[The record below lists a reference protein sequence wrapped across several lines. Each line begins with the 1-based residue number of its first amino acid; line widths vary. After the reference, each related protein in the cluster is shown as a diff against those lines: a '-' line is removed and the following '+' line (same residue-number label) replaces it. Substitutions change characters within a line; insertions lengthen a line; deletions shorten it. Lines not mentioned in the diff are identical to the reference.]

1 MEEIYPSKL
10 GIGKVARTLEVR
22 RHIFPGSSRC
32 RRRPSLPISYLISNQ
47 EVIETREKVNDCV
60 YFFVLCSFSNMNKTG
75 LAFSGGGIRSAA
87 FCSGVLRRLLQQE
100 AEPDFLSCV
109 SGGGYTGTAYLDW
122 KYHRQQ
128 NGRRRGSWQRDF
140 FNLMRSRAGYLC
152 DWQRPFA
159 GVLDTLSF
167 LGLFLFVSFI
177 APFILWISYS
187 FPVAMVIDLLFGNL
201 LRADRYRCPDLQKND
216 PNATASIEAASCI
229 IQAGTLAYN
238 RVYLFSLPLA
248 MSVFFHIYSSG
259 GSRFA
264 ALARFLAYLFGFT
277 FALTCGPWFINDFLA
292 QTPRGLQE
300 AGVVLSILVWFFAP
314 GFRSNASLFLL
325 VYTFAYV
332 VYWRVYDATIVGI
345 KQSDELFFTL
355 LFVSGLVIVLTPFFD
370 VLQGRLVH
378 IYNR

>member
-10 GIGKVARTLEVR
+10 GIGKVARTEVR

-32 RRRPSLPISYLISNQ
+32 RRRPSLPISYL
-47 EVIETREKVNDCV
+47 
-60 YFFVLCSFSNMNKTG
+60 
-75 LAFSGGGIRSAA
+75 
-87 FCSGVLRRLLQQE
+87 
-100 AEPDFLSCV
+100 
-109 SGGGYTGTAYLDW
+109 
-122 KYHRQQ
+122 
-128 NGRRRGSWQRDF
+128 
-140 FNLMRSRAGYLC
+140 
-152 DWQRPFA
+152 
-159 GVLDTLSF
+159 DTISF

-248 MSVFFHIYSSG
+248 LSVFFHIYSTSI